1 MSKSLNILLPALGG
15 TAMVLALAVT
25 MANRNYGGSKIE
37 MLEDRLSTVEE
48 RAETAGAIA
57 SEQSLR
63 ADELA
68 KKVRDVQAKAQRMA
82 SGGTLAEPAPD
93 TDGLYGLGRP
103 AMDAEIVAW
112 NVDVLPGGR
121 GLPDGRGDAIWGEEV
136 FVEKCA
142 ACHGDFAEGVDNWP
156 VLAGGFDTL
165 GDKDP
170 VKTVGSYWPHLSTA
184 WDYINRSMPF
194 GEAGTLTPD
203 ETYAIVAYI
212 LYSNDLVDDDFELSH
227 ENFAEYE
234 MYNKDGFILDDRADT
249 EYPLWRTEPCME
261 NCKSDVKIT
270 MRASVVDVTPDEEGS
285 EPAAMMTEDH
295 SSAVTTTSE
304 TTPSATPT
312 FDAALAAAGEK
323 VFKKCSTCHQ
333 IGEGAKN
340 RSGPQLTAIVGRT
353 MGSADGFK
361 YSKTLKNALAEG
373 RVWDADALA
382 AFLEKPKSYLKGTK
396 MAFAGLKSEQDIA
409 AIVEYLK
416 SVDE

>member
-15 TAMVLALAVT
+15 TAIVLALAIT

-37 MLEDRLSTVEE
+37 MLEDRLSTVET
-48 RAETAGAIA
+48 RAETADAKA
-57 SEQSLR
+57 KEQSVR

-68 KKVRDVQAKAQRMA
+68 QKVQDVQAKAELVA
-82 SGGTLAEPAPD
+82 AGATLAEPAPRND
-93 TDGLYGLGRP
+93 DIYGLGRT
-103 AMDAEIVAW
+103 ALDAEIIAW
-112 NVDVLPGGR
+112 DVDVLPGGR
-121 GLPDGRGDAIWGEEV
+121 GLPEGRGDATWGEEV
-136 FVEKCA
+136 FVERCA

-227 ENFAEYE
+227 ENFAAYE
-234 MYNKDGFILDDRADT
+234 MYNKNGFILDDRADT

-285 EPAAMMTEDH
+285 ASSAMMTEDH
-295 SSAVTTTSE
+295 SSAVTTTPE
-304 TTPSATPT
+304 VTPT
-312 FDAALAAAGEK
+312 FDAALVAAGEK
-323 VFKKCSTCHQ
+323 VFKKCAACHQ

-340 RSGPQLTAIVGRT
+340 RSGPQLNAIVGRT
-353 MGSADGFK
+353 MGSAEGFK
-361 YSKTLKNALAEG
+361 YSRVLKEALEEG
-373 RVWDADALA
+373 RVWDAEALA

-396 MAFAGLKSEQDIA
+396 MAFAGLKSGQDIA

-416 SVDE
+416 LVDE